1 MGFKIKTIT
10 IELDDRK
17 ESLTEQLED
26 IISAINDDEVAGY
39 GWSIEEE

>member
-1 MGFKIKTIT
+1 MGFKIKTLT

-26 IISAINDDEVAGY
+26 IISAINDGDTSGY